1 MTVNDYLSALGWP
14 PDKAAQKAQ
23 ERPIPKFQRKNT
35 PKPDPEAENLYDLA
49 SRNLKANLNVKESLQ
64 WMQQAAD
71 MGHCLACHQMALLL
85 EDGKLVK
92 KDREGAIAYARK
104 SAQMDYFQAQQYLG
118 ELLQKEGRY
127 EEAAEWLRKAAEQG
141 VGQAAVLLAQLYEDG
156 QGVPLDRVE
165 AAFWYKV
172 ALKDFFFLNR
182 DAAQQSLQRLEGAD
196 GYLEQIAQ
204 KPVNDFLGVE
214 KLYEKGSVWNLQ
226 HEPENI
232 ACLIHAAALGDPW
245 SAFLLAKIFC
255 SKDAKTY
262 GIYNEELSR
271 KCFHEALPLLE
282 KLAEEGNIR
291 AVESLADLY
300 LDGIKADSGTV
311 LVQANPDKSDKL
323 YLQGA
328 QMGNRE
334 CQFLIGKSFRLSGNA
349 SEALVYLRQAADQG
363 QPAAAY
369 LAGEMLE
376 KGEGGPADKEAAK
389 HYYAI
394 AAANQ
399 LHAYHQHAAAALQRL
414 GKKSWWPFW

>member
-1 MTVNDYLSALGWP
+1 MTVNDYLSALGWT

-35 PKPDPEAENLYDLA
+35 PKPDPEAEHLYDLA

-92 KDREGAIAYARK
+92 KDRDAAIAYARK

-141 VGQAAVLLAQLYEDG
+141 VGQAAVLLAQLYENG

-214 KLYEKGSVWNLQ
+214 KLYEKGF
-226 HEPENI
+226 
-232 ACLIHAAALGDPW
+232 AKLIDMPVNW
-245 SAFLLAKIFC
+245 C
-255 SKDAKTY
+255 
-262 GIYNEELSR
+262 EEL
-271 KCFHEALPLLE
+271 
-282 KLAEEGNIR
+282 
-291 AVESLADLY
+291 
-300 LDGIKADSGTV
+300 GTV
-311 LVQANPDKSDKL
+311 LSNDEVPGLRFCSQ
-323 YLQGA
+323 
-328 QMGNRE
+328 
-334 CQFLIGKSFRLSGNA
+334 KSF
-349 SEALVYLRQAADQG
+349 
-363 QPAAAY
+363 
-369 LAGEMLE
+369 
-376 KGEGGPADKEAAK
+376 AAK
-389 HYYAI
+389 TPNLTASTMRNSPLS
-394 AAANQ
+394 ASM
-399 LHAYHQHAAAALQRL
+399 RPFRFW
-414 GKKSWWPFW
+414 KSWQRKEISGL